1 MTKLRQDLGS
11 CTKPRGA
18 VRLLQGFVA
27 IMGVLGVLG
36 VAAPSRAQEE
46 RGLPLQLPSREG
58 GDCDGLIPASESAG
72 DPIRMHRGEI
82 PGMWFAMP
90 TARLILC
97 EVRELRIRRREL
109 HLVDQELQL
118 WEQQAEN
125 YRAQS
130 ELAVEA
136 MDSFAGVLGAAEL
149 RALEAEARSD
159 AWYRHPGLW
168 FVLGAAA
175 AAAIFAAAVGAL
187 GSI

>member
-1 MTKLRQDLGS
+1 MTKLRPASGRFTD
-11 CTKPRGA
+11 PRGS
-18 VRLLQGFVA
+18 VRRLQGFGALVL
-27 IMGVLGVLG
+27 VLGVLG
-36 VAAPSRAQEE
+36 SVAPSRAQDSP
-46 RGLPLQLPSREG
+46 GLGLQLPTREIG
-58 GDCDGLIPASESAG
+58 ECEGLQPASEAAG
-72 DPIRMHRGEI
+72 DAVRMQIGEI
-82 PGMWFAMP
+82 PGIWFAMP

-118 WEQQAEN
+118 WEQQANN

-130 ELAVEA
+130 ELAVDA
-136 MDSFAGVLGAAEL
+136 RDSFAGVLDAAEL